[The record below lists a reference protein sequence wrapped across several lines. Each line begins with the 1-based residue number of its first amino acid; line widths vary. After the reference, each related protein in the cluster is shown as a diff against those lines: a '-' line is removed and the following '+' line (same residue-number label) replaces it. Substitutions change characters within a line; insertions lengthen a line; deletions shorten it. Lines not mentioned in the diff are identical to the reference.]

1 MNKIKVLEL
10 FGGIASFSK
19 GLERNGIPYEIVDYV
34 DIDKYATQAFNAI
47 HGTNYEPQDI
57 TQWDKDIEVDMVC
70 HGSPCFRAGELVNTD
85 KGLISIEN
93 IRIGDVVRTAE
104 GNYKK
109 VVETMVSVNDRL
121 IDVKPT
127 CAHCINT
134 TENHP
139 FWVLREGQ
147 TQWVQAGDLTTKDYL
162 IVPINKKAEQ
172 PRWEGCDLFY
182 NGHTEHSCKL
192 PLEDGR
198 FWYLIGRFIGDGWVT
213 RRKSRNNNISGIK
226 ICCAKDELVELET
239 RLGGVL
245 PYCVIEDRTV
255 YKLQFCNKELGTFCE
270 QFGIG
275 AVNKHIPQNILDLD
289 KRYLQPLYEG
299 LMESDGYAQNE
310 RCKYTSISKELVYN
324 VAELVLKLKETPYS
338 VYKTLRPRCTMIEGR
353 VVNQHDSY
361 TVAWSEG
368 GTLDRIHFV
377 KDGYL
382 FSRVRKIR
390 SLDGS
395 DTVYN
400 LEVEDEHT
408 YCVDNVAVHNCQDYS
423 VAGRGAGGDK
433 GSGTRSSLMWH
444 TVRIVEKLK
453 PKYVLW
459 ENVKNLLSK
468 KHRHNFDAYIQTLDE
483 LGYNSY
489 YQVLNAKKYGVPQ
502 NRERVFTVSIR
513 KDIDKGFE
521 FPVEIPLQHKLKD
534 VLEADVDEKFY
545 LSQERVEKIKFSTY
559 NASNYASRVRSPE
572 GESRTLAARDYK
584 DPTCVQVGTCEA
596 INGNDILKRIYSADG
611 IAPTC
616 NTCGGGNTETKIID
630 PQGLKVVVGDNEKSI
645 EETPAVIQKQGDRG
659 TNNYSVSSETSYTI
673 PANPMSDRD
682 QKVVEPF
689 IVASRGRN
697 PDNPSDRTVGAP
709 TEQRLEAHTDGISN
723 TLTSVQKDNYV
734 GEFLPV
740 KNSTA
745 KGYLEGK
752 PYDGIYTNIGN
763 KRGTVQPETSQT
775 LTRLEDKG
783 VILPGLRVRKLTPK
797 EYWRLMNRDDW
808 EFDKAK
814 ASGISN
820 SQLYKIAGNS
830 IVVACPTAIFAQLFC
845 EHKWNDMTD
854 EERQKL
860 VESEV
865 VND

>member
-70 HGSPCFRAGELVNTD
+70 HGSPCTD
-85 KGLISIEN
+85 I
-93 IRIGDVVRTAE
+93 
-104 GNYKK
+104 
-109 VVETMVSVNDRL
+109 
-121 IDVKPT
+121 
-127 CAHCINT
+127 
-134 TENHP
+134 
-139 FWVLREGQ
+139 
-147 TQWVQAGDLTTKDYL
+147 
-162 IVPINKKAEQ
+162 
-172 PRWEGCDLFY
+172 
-182 NGHTEHSCKL
+182 
-192 PLEDGR
+192 
-198 FWYLIGRFIGDGWVT
+198 
-213 RRKSRNNNISGIK
+213 
-226 ICCAKDELVELET
+226 
-239 RLGGVL
+239 
-245 PYCVIEDRTV
+245 
-255 YKLQFCNKELGTFCE
+255 
-270 QFGIG
+270 
-275 AVNKHIPQNILDLD
+275 
-289 KRYLQPLYEG
+289 
-299 LMESDGYAQNE
+299 
-310 RCKYTSISKELVYN
+310 
-324 VAELVLKLKETPYS
+324 
-338 VYKTLRPRCTMIEGR
+338 
-353 VVNQHDSY
+353 
-361 TVAWSEG
+361 
-368 GTLDRIHFV
+368 
-377 KDGYL
+377 
-382 FSRVRKIR
+382 
-390 SLDGS
+390 
-395 DTVYN
+395 
-400 LEVEDEHT
+400 
-408 YCVDNVAVHNCQDYS
+408 S
-423 VAGRGAGGDK
+423 VAGQGQGADK
-433 GSGTRSSLMWH
+433 GSGTRSSLMWE
-444 TVRIVEKLK
+444 TVRIIEKLK

-534 VLEADVDEKFY
+534 VLETDVDEKFY

-584 DPTCVQVGTCEA
+584 DPTCVQVGVCEA
-596 INGNDILKRIYSADG
+596 INGNDILKRIYSTDG
-611 IAPTC
+611 VAPTC
-616 NTCGGGNTETKIID
+616 NTCSGGNTETKIVD
-630 PQGLKVVVGDNEKSI
+630 PQGRLEKVNTPRAVVDDTYANRDARVYDDSAP
-645 EETPAVIQKQGDRG
+645 TLR
-659 TNNYSVSSETSYTI
+659 SERSGL
-673 PANPMSDRD
+673 
-682 QKVVEPF
+682 KVVEPF

-697 PDNPSDRTVGAP
+697 PDNPSDRTTGAP
-709 TEQRLEAHTDGISN
+709 TEQRLEAHTDGVSN

-763 KRGTVQPETSQT
+763 KRGAVQPETSQT
-775 LTRLEDKG
+775 LTWLEDKG

-845 EHKWNDMTD
+845 ERKWNAMTD

>member
-1 MNKIKVLEL
+1 MNRLKVLEA

-70 HGSPCFRAGELVNTD
+70 HGSPC
-85 KGLISIEN
+85 
-93 IRIGDVVRTAE
+93 
-104 GNYKK
+104 
-109 VVETMVSVNDRL
+109 
-121 IDVKPT
+121 
-127 CAHCINT
+127 
-134 TENHP
+134 
-139 FWVLREGQ
+139 
-147 TQWVQAGDLTTKDYL
+147 
-162 IVPINKKAEQ
+162 
-172 PRWEGCDLFY
+172 
-182 NGHTEHSCKL
+182 
-192 PLEDGR
+192 
-198 FWYLIGRFIGDGWVT
+198 
-213 RRKSRNNNISGIK
+213 
-226 ICCAKDELVELET
+226 
-239 RLGGVL
+239 
-245 PYCVIEDRTV
+245 
-255 YKLQFCNKELGTFCE
+255 
-270 QFGIG
+270 
-275 AVNKHIPQNILDLD
+275 
-289 KRYLQPLYEG
+289 
-299 LMESDGYAQNE
+299 
-310 RCKYTSISKELVYN
+310 
-324 VAELVLKLKETPYS
+324 
-338 VYKTLRPRCTMIEGR
+338 
-353 VVNQHDSY
+353 
-361 TVAWSEG
+361 
-368 GTLDRIHFV
+368 
-377 KDGYL
+377 
-382 FSRVRKIR
+382 
-390 SLDGS
+390 
-395 DTVYN
+395 
-400 LEVEDEHT
+400 
-408 YCVDNVAVHNCQDYS
+408 VDIS
-423 VAGRGAGGDK
+423 VAGQGQGADK
-433 GSGTRSSLMWH
+433 GSGTRSSLMWE
-444 TVRIVEKLK
+444 TVRIIEKLK

-513 KDIDKGFE
+513 KDRDTGFE

-534 VLEADVDEKFY
+534 VLETDVDEKFY

-572 GESRTLAARDYK
+572 GVSRTLAARDYK
-584 DPTCVQVGTCEA
+584 DPTCVQVGVCEA

-611 IAPTC
+611 VAPTC
-616 NTCGGGNTETKIID
+616 NTCSGGNTET
-630 PQGLKVVVGDNEKSI
+630 
-645 EETPAVIQKQGDRG
+645 
-659 TNNYSVSSETSYTI
+659 
-673 PANPMSDRD
+673 
-682 QKVVEPF
+682 KVVEPF

-709 TEQRLEAHTDGISN
+709 TEQRLEAHIDGVSN

-830 IVVACPTAIFAQLFC
+830 IVVACPTAIFSQLFC